1 MLTFYHYPR
10 CQTCVKARRY
20 LTGKGYALRDIDITL
35 APPSKAQLQKFIAQS
50 GRPYTDFLNRSGEK
64 YRELNM
70 KQRLK
75 RMSEDDVV
83 ALLAREGRLI
93 KRPIV
98 TDGTQVTVGFKSEE
112 FEKVWR
118 RA

>member
-20 LTGKGYALRDIDITL
+20 LTGKGYALREIDITL
-35 APPSKAQLQKFIAQS
+35 APPSAAELRKLIGRS
-50 GRPYTDFLNRSGEK
+50 GRPYSDFLNRSGEK

-70 KQRLK
+70 KERLK
-75 RMSEDDVV
+75 RMSEGEVV
-83 ALLAREGRLI
+83 ALLAREGKLI

-98 TDGTQVTVGFKSEE
+98 TDGARVTVGFKPEE
-112 FEKVWR
+112 FAEIWP